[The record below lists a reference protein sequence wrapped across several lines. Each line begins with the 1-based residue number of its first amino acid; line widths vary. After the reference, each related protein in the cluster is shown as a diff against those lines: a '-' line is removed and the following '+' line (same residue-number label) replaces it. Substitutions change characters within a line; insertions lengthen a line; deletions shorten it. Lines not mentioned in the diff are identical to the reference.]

1 MIVLMVEKQDCIAAV
16 NVDGARAERI
26 TKTFQISNPELEK
39 FLVNNSSY
47 QNSRIIGFE
56 LLDDPPKQ

>member
-1 MIVLMVEKQDCIAAV
+1 MIVLMVEKQDC
-16 NVDGARAERI
+16 
-26 TKTFQISNPELEK
+26 
-39 FLVNNSSY
+39 LVNNSSY